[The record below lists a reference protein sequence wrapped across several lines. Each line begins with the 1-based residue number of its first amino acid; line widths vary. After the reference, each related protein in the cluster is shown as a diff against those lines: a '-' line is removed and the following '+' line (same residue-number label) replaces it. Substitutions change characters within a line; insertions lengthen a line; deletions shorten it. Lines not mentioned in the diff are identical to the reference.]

1 MSITTPSLGRSE
13 GLPTQGLAP
22 SRVRLPNGATVIAKE
37 TRKTPAVAINVAVR
51 AGSICDPDDALG
63 ATYVLSR
70 VIDRGTATRSAEVI
84 ADELDGRGVS
94 LTISVTRHLF
104 SLVCTCLTE
113 DFESVLALIA
123 DIVMSPSIP
132 NEELAIRKGEVVTGL
147 RQDEDNPAVR
157 AMERLMSLLY
167 GPDHPYGRL
176 AKGTIESIESLTRSR
191 LQELHSQHFVPSQLT
206 AVIVGD
212 VDATRIVDVASTVF
226 GSWTA
231 PLPPTVALAPVIRAT
246 ERRRIAIPMMNKSQ
260 TEIAYGFTT
269 MTRDDPQYYA
279 FSLMNNVLGQYAL
292 GGRLGDSIRERQGM
306 AYHVSSTLDANIL
319 PGPLVVRAGVNA
331 ANVDR
336 AIASIDA
343 EVTALRRDGVT
354 ARELAESR
362 QYMIGAM
369 PRQLETN
376 AGIAQFLQSAEF
388 FGLGLDYDIR
398 LPEHLSAVTLDDVH
412 TVAQEY
418 LDIDTATIVVAGPS
432 ADHNDQ
438 SSSFRR

>member
-1 MSITTPSLGRSE
+1 
-13 GLPTQGLAP
+13 
-22 SRVRLPNGATVIAKE
+22 LPNGAIVVARE
-37 TRKTPAVAINVAVR
+37 TRKTPAVAINVAIR
-51 AGSICDPDDALG
+51 AGSICDPPDALG
-63 ATYVLSR
+63 AIYMLSR

-104 SLVCTCLTE
+104 TLFSTCLAE
-113 DFESVLALIA
+113 DFESVLALIGE
-123 DIVMSPSIP
+123 IVRAPTIP

-157 AMERLMSLLY
+157 AVERLMSLLY
-167 GPDHPYGRL
+167 GADHPYGRR
-176 AKGTIESIESLTRSR
+176 AKGTIESVEGLTRSR
-191 LQELHSQHFVPSQLT
+191 LQELHSQRFVPSLLT

-212 VDATRIVDVASTVF
+212 AETTRIVDVASSVF

-231 PLPPTVALAPVIRAT
+231 PPPPTVPLPPVTRGT
-246 ERRRIAIPMMNKSQ
+246 ERRRITIPMMNKSQ

-269 MTRDDPQYYA
+269 MTRHDPQYYA
-279 FSLMNNVLGQYAL
+279 CSLMNNVLGQYAL

-319 PGPLVVRAGVNA
+319 PGPLLVRAGVNA
-331 ANVDR
+331 ANVER

-343 EVTALRRDGVT
+343 EVNAVRRDGVT
-354 ARELAESR
+354 DRELTESR
-362 QYMIGAM
+362 QYLIGAM

-376 AGIAQFLQSAEF
+376 AGIAQFLQTAQF
-388 FGLGLDYDIR
+388 FGLGLDYDVR
-398 LPEHLSAVTLDDVH
+398 LPEYLSAVTLDDVH
-412 TVAQEY
+412 AVARKY
-418 LDIDTATIVVAGPS
+418 LDIDTATIVVAGPT

>member
-1 MSITTPSLGRSE
+1 MSVTPSQLGRTE
-13 GLPTQGLAP
+13 GRPLPTQGLMP
-22 SRVRLPNGATVIAKE
+22 SRVRLPNGATVIARE
-37 TRKTPAVAINVAVR
+37 TRKTPAVAINVAIR
-51 AGSICDPDDALG
+51 AGSICDPADTLG
-63 ATYVLSR
+63 ATYMLSR
-70 VIDRGTATRSAEVI
+70 VIDRGTAIKSAEAI

-104 SLVCTCLTE
+104 TLFCTCLAE
-113 DFESVLALIA
+113 DFESVLALIGE
-123 DIVMSPSIP
+123 IVRTPTIA

-157 AMERLMSLLY
+157 AVERLMSLLY
-167 GPDHPYGRL
+167 GPDHPYGRR
-176 AKGTIESIESLTRSR
+176 AKGTIESVEGLTRSG
-191 LQELHSQHFVPSQLT
+191 LQDLHSQRFVPSQLT
-206 AVIVGD
+206 AVAVGD
-212 VDATRIVDVASTVF
+212 VDATRIVDVASSVF

-231 PLPPTVALAPVIRAT
+231 PPSPPLTLPAVPRGT
-246 ERRRIAIPMMNKSQ
+246 ERRRITIPMMNKSQ

-279 FSLMNNVLGQYAL
+279 FSLMNNVFGQYAL

-343 EVTALRRDGVT
+343 EVIALRRDGVT
-354 ARELAESR
+354 AKELDESR
-362 QYMIGAM
+362 QYLIGAM

-376 AGIAQFLQSAEF
+376 AGIAQFLQTAEF
-388 FGLGLDYDIR
+388 FGLGLDYDVR
-398 LPEHLSAVTLDDVH
+398 LPDYLSAVTCDDVH
-412 TVAQEY
+412 AVAKKY
-418 LDIDTATIVVAGPS
+418 LDIDTATIVVAGPY
-432 ADHNDQ
+432 AD
-438 SSSFRR
+438 

>member
-1 MSITTPSLGRSE
+1 MSVIPSTLGRPE
-13 GLPTQGLAP
+13 DRPLPTRGLAP
-22 SRVRLPNGATVIAKE
+22 SRVRLPNGATVVVKE
-37 TRKTPAVAINVAVR
+37 TRKTPAVAINVALR
-51 AGSICDPDDALG
+51 AGSICDPVDALG

-70 VIDRGTATRSAEVI
+70 VIDRGTATRSADMI

-104 SLVCTCLTE
+104 SLFCTCLAE
-113 DFESVLALIA
+113 DFESLLALIGE
-123 DIVMSPSIP
+123 IVRAPRIP

-157 AMERLMSLLY
+157 AMERLMSL
-167 GPDHPYGRL
+167 
-176 AKGTIESIESLTRSR
+176 ESVESLTSSG
-191 LQELHSQHFVPSQLT
+191 LQDLHSQHFVPSRLT

-212 VDATRIVDVASTVF
+212 VDATRSVDVASTIF
-226 GSWTA
+226 GSWSASGPPAMT
-231 PLPPTVALAPVIRAT
+231 LPPVSRAR
-246 ERRRIAIPMMNKSQ
+246 ERRRVTIPMMNKSQ

-279 FSLMNNVLGQYAL
+279 FSLMNNVFGQYAL

-354 ARELAESR
+354 KKELDESR
-362 QYMIGAM
+362 QYLIGAM

-376 AGIAQFLQSAEF
+376 AGIAQFLQTAEF
-388 FGLGLDYDIR
+388 FGLGLDYDVR
-398 LPEHLSAVTLDDVH
+398 LPEYLSAVMLDDVH
-412 TVAQEY
+412 AVAQKY
-418 LDIDTATIVVAGPS
+418 LDIDKATIVVAGPY
-432 ADHNDQ
+432 AE
-438 SSSFRR
+438 

>member
-1 MSITTPSLGRSE
+1 
-13 GLPTQGLAP
+13 LA
-22 SRVRLPNGATVIAKE
+22 NGATVVAKE
-37 TRKTPAVAINVAVR
+37 TRKTPALAINVAIR
-51 AGSICDPDDALG
+51 AGSICDPADALG
-63 ATYVLSR
+63 STYVLSR

-104 SLVCTCLTE
+104 SLCCTCLAE
-113 DFESVLALIA
+113 DFEAVLALIGE
-123 DIVMSPSIP
+123 IVRAPSIP

-167 GPDHPYGRL
+167 GPAHPYGRR
-176 AKGTIESIESLTRSR
+176 AKGTIESVEGLTRSH
-191 LQELHSQHFVPSQLT
+191 LHHLHSQYFVPSQLT

-212 VDATRIVDVASTVF
+212 VDATRIIDVASTVF

-231 PLPPTVALAPVIRAT
+231 PPPPPVTLPPVTRAT
-246 ERRRIAIPMMNKSQ
+246 ERRRITIPMMNKSQ

-269 MTRDDPQYYA
+269 MTRDDPRYYA
-279 FSLMNNVLGQYAL
+279 FSLMNNVFGQYAL

-306 AYHVSSTLDANIL
+306 AYHVSSALDANIL

-336 AIASIDA
+336 AVASIDA
-343 EVTALRRDGVT
+343 EVTALHRDGVT
-354 ARELAESR
+354 AKELAESR

-376 AGIAQFLQSAEF
+376 AGIAQFLQAVEF
-388 FGLGLDYDIR
+388 FGLGLDYDVR
-398 LPEHLSAVTLDDVH
+398 LPDYLSAVTLEDVQAL
-412 TVAQEY
+412 AQKY
-418 LDIDTATIVVAGPS
+418 LDVDTATVVVAGPYEG
-432 ADHNDQ
+432 
-438 SSSFRR
+438 

>member
-1 MSITTPSLGRSE
+1 M
-13 GLPTQGLAP
+13 P
-22 SRVRLPNGATVIAKE
+22 SRVRLPNGATVIARE
-37 TRKTPAVAINVAVR
+37 TRKTPAVAINVAIR
-51 AGSICDPDDALG
+51 AGSICDPADTLG
-63 ATYVLSR
+63 ATYMLSR
-70 VIDRGTATRSAEVI
+70 VIDRGTAIKSAEAI

-104 SLVCTCLTE
+104 TLVCTCLAE
-113 DFESVLALIA
+113 DFESVLTLIGE
-123 DIVMSPSIP
+123 IVRTPTIA

-157 AMERLMSLLY
+157 AVERLMSLLY
-167 GPDHPYGRL
+167 GPDHPYGRR
-176 AKGTIESIESLTRSR
+176 AKGTIESVEGLTRSG
-191 LQELHSQHFVPSQLT
+191 LQDLHSLRFVPSQLT
-206 AVIVGD
+206 AVVVGD
-212 VDATRIVDVASTVF
+212 ADATRIVDVASSVF
-226 GSWTA
+226 GLWTSA
-231 PLPPTVALAPVIRAT
+231 PSPPLTLPPVPRGT
-246 ERRRIAIPMMNKSQ
+246 ERRRITIPMMNKSQ

-279 FSLMNNVLGQYAL
+279 FSLMNNVFGQYAL

-354 ARELAESR
+354 AKELDESR
-362 QYMIGAM
+362 QYLIGAM

-376 AGIAQFLQSAEF
+376 AGIAQFLQTAQF
-388 FGLGLDYDIR
+388 FGLGLDYDVR
-398 LPEHLSAVTLDDVH
+398 LPEYLTAVTLDDVH
-412 TVAQEY
+412 AVAQKY
-418 LDIDTATIVVAGPS
+418 LDIDTATIVVAGPY
-432 ADHNDQ
+432 AE
-438 SSSFRR
+438 

>member
-1 MSITTPSLGRSE
+1 MSVSSIPGRSE
-13 GLPTQGLAP
+13 GRPQPTRGLAP
-22 SRVRLPNGATVIAKE
+22 SRIRLPNGATIVAKE

-51 AGSICDPDDALG
+51 AGSICDPADALG

-70 VIDRGTATRSAEVI
+70 VIDRGTRTRSAEAI
-84 ADELDGRGVS
+84 AEDLDGRGVS

-104 SLVCTCLTE
+104 SLVCSCLAE
-113 DFESVLALIA
+113 DFESVLALIG

-167 GPDHPYGRL
+167 GPEHPYGRR
-176 AKGTIESIESLTRSR
+176 ARGTIDSVESLTRSQ
-191 LQELHSQHFVPSQLT
+191 LQDLHDAHFTPAGLTTVLVGGLDAARMIDIASSVFSAWPGRPVPP
-206 AVIVGD
+206 A
-212 VDATRIVDVASTVF
+212 A
-226 GSWTA
+226 
-231 PLPPTVALAPVIRAT
+231 LPPPARVD
-246 ERRRIAIPMMNKSQ
+246 ERRRIVIPMMNKSQ

-269 MTRDDPQYYA
+269 ITRDDPQYYT
-279 FSLMNNVLGQYAL
+279 FSLMNNVFGQYAL
-292 GGRLGDSIRERQGM
+292 GGRLGDNIRERQGM
-306 AYHVSSTLDANIL
+306 AYHVSSVFDANIL

-336 AIASIDA
+336 AIQSIDE

-354 ARELAESR
+354 AKELTESR

-388 FGLGLDYDIR
+388 FNLGLDYDVR
-398 LPEHLSAVTLDDVH
+398 LPELLSAVTLEQVH
-412 TVAQEY
+412 GVAQKY
-418 LDIDTATIVVAGPS
+418 LDGDRATVVIAGPY
-432 ADHNDQ
+432 AGTD
-438 SSSFRR
+438 